1 MFINYL
7 KIAFRNLIKHRGYSI
22 INILGLSIGMGCFL
36 LITLWI
42 LDELSYDQFHKNAS
56 DLFIV
61 VEKDYIQN
69 GIEYGT
75 AVPYPVAEVLKR
87 DYPEISEVS
96 RAYYSKEY
104 LFVHN
109 DKRYIENRI
118 LIVDPEFLTM
128 FSFPLNSGD
137 ANSVL
142 DNSNSVVI
150 TKKTAQKYFGNT
162 DPVGK
167 RFRVD
172 NQYNLIVTGIL
183 DDIPHNSHLDFSIL
197 VPLTSELI
205 RDDYETDRWQ
215 YSDVVFSTY
224 VLLQK
229 NQIFNEVSE
238 KIAHIMQK
246 HIKDCKDELYLY
258 PITKLHTNPDIAPT
272 ESRSIDMK
280 YINIFIVIA
289 FLVLLIACIN
299 FMNLSTARSTI
310 RAQEIGMRKVV
321 GASRIHLVM
330 QFLGES
336 ILFALIA
343 VFLATILVYI
353 LLPEFNS
360 FSGKE
365 LSLNLWDNR
374 SIFYILMSVTLF
386 TGIAAGS
393 YPALFLSAF
402 QPITVLKG
410 RLILNFRSGIFR
422 KIFVVVQF
430 ALSISFIIGAVI
442 FYDQLNYMKDREVGY
457 DKEHLISLPMVMP
470 WGTSLRSQYYA
481 FKAELMNDPNII
493 GVTQS
498 FSSPA
503 DILTAAGEADWD
515 GKSPNQSVNIHWLT
529 VHFDYCKTLGIEI
542 IEGRPFSRDIKSDVN
557 FPYNKASFIINEE
570 AVKLMGV
577 KSAVGLDLTLFHKT
591 GPVIGVMKN
600 FHYHHMRTKIEP
612 LAIFINPYY
621 NKYILIKLQKV
632 QPENL
637 KESLEFIKK
646 TWEKFSPDYP
656 FEYSFVSDDYS
667 NLYRHEEKMGKI
679 LSVFTVF
686 AIFIACLGL
695 WGLTSFIMERRTK
708 EIGIRKVLGA
718 SVLKIIL
725 LLSKEFLNL
734 VIIAN
739 IIAWPL
745 VYYFI
750 NVWLQNFAYRI
761 NIEYQIF
768 LLVGFL
774 TLVIAFL
781 SISYQPVRASKINP
795 VEALKYE

>member
-7 KIAFRNLIKHRGYSI
+7 KIAFRNLIKYRGYSV

-42 LDELSYDQFHKNAS
+42 LDELSYDRFHKNS
-56 DLFIV
+56 SNLFMV
-61 VEKDYIQN
+61 LQKHYNQN
-69 GIEYGT
+69 GIEYDT
-75 AVPYPVAEVLKR
+75 AEPYPVAEVLKR
-87 DYPEISEVS
+87 DYPEILDVS
-96 RAYYSKEY
+96 RVYLSEEC
-104 LFVHN
+104 LFVHQ
-109 DKRYIENRI
+109 DKRFLENRI
-118 LIVDPEFLTM
+118 LIVDPGFLTM
-128 FSFPLNSGD
+128 FSFPLINGD
-137 ANSVL
+137 ANYVL
-142 DNSNSVVI
+142 DAPNSVVI
-150 TKKTAQKYFGNT
+150 TKKIALKYFGNA

-167 RFRVD
+167 MFRVD
-172 NQYNLIVTGIL
+172 NQYDFVVTGIL

-197 VPLTSELI
+197 VPLSSELI
-205 RDDYETDRWQ
+205 SHKFEPDRWQ
-215 YSDVVFSTY
+215 YTDVVFTTY

-229 NQIFNEVSE
+229 NQNYNDVSK
-238 KIAHIMQK
+238 KISSVLQEHI
-246 HIKDCKDELYLY
+246 DEGKVELSLY
-258 PITKLHTNPDIAPT
+258 PITKLHTNPDIAPE

-280 YINIFIVIA
+280 YVNILIVIA

-310 RAQEIGMRKVV
+310 RAQEIGVRKVV

-336 ILFALIA
+336 IIFALIA
-343 VFLATILVYI
+343 VFIATILVYI
-353 LLPEFNS
+353 LLPPFNTI
-360 FSGKE
+360 SGKE

-374 SIFYILMSVTLF
+374 SIFYILMSLTLF

-402 QPITVLKG
+402 QPISVLKG
-410 RLILNFRSGIFR
+410 KLEVDLKNGILR

-430 ALSISFIIGAVI
+430 ALSISFIIGAIV
-442 FYDQLNYMKDREVGY
+442 FYHQLNYMKNSKVGY
-457 DKEHLISLPMVMP
+457 DKENLISIPMAMP
-470 WGTSLRSQYYA
+470 WEQGLKSYRYDT
-481 FKAELMNDPNII
+481 FKAELINYPDII

-498 FSSPA
+498 ISSPA
-503 DILTAAGEADWD
+503 EIPTGGAEVDWD
-515 GKSPNQSVNIHWLT
+515 GKLPNQSVNMHWST

-542 IEGRPFSRDIKSDVN
+542 IEGRPFSREFKTDVLN
-557 FPYNKASFIINEE
+557 DAKASFIINEE
-570 AVKLMGV
+570 AVKRMGV
-577 KSAVGLDLTLFHKT
+577 KSAVGLNLTLFRKT
-591 GPVIGVMKN
+591 GPIIGVMKN
-600 FHYHHMRTKIEP
+600 FHYQHMKTKIEP
-612 LAIFINPYY
+612 LALFINPYY
-621 NKYILIKLQKV
+621 NNYILIKLKS
-632 QPENL
+632 ENI

-646 TWEKFSPDYP
+646 TWDKFSPDYP

-679 LSVFTVF
+679 LATFTIF
-686 AIFIACLGL
+686 AILIACLGL
-695 WGLTSFIMERRTK
+695 WGLTSFIIERRTK

-718 SVLKIIL
+718 SVSKIII

-761 NIEYQIF
+761 HIGYQIF

-781 SISYQPVRASKINP
+781 TISYQTVRASKLNP

>member
-42 LDELSYDQFHKNAS
+42 LDEISYDQFHKNSS

-61 VEKDYIQN
+61 VNKSYSQN
-69 GIEYGT
+69 GIAHRS
-75 AVPYPVAEVLKR
+75 AVVYPVAQELKR
-87 DYPEISEVS
+87 DYPEILDVS
-96 RAYYSKEY
+96 RVYYSKEL

-109 DKRYIENRI
+109 DKRFIENRI
-118 LIVDPEFLTM
+118 LIVDPEFLSM
-128 FSFPLNSGD
+128 FSFPLIYGD
-137 ANSVL
+137 ANLVL
-142 DNSNSVVI
+142 DDPKSVVI
-150 TKKTAQKYFGNT
+150 TKKIAQKYFGNA
-162 DPVGK
+162 DPVGQT
-167 RFRVD
+167 FRVH
-172 NQYNLIVTGIL
+172 NQYDLIVTGIL
-183 DDIPHNSHLDFSIL
+183 DEPPHNSHLDFSIL
-197 VPLTSELI
+197 VPLTSEVI
-205 RDDYETDRWQ
+205 KHEFETDRWR
-215 YSDVVFSTY
+215 YSDVVFGTY

-229 NQIFNEVSE
+229 NQIYNDVSK
-238 KIAHIMQK
+238 KIAPILQK
-246 HIKDCKDELYLY
+246 HIEDCKDELYLY
-258 PITKLHTNPDIAPT
+258 PITKLHTNPDIAPF
-272 ESRSIDMK
+272 ESRSIDMM

-336 ILFALIA
+336 ILIALIA
-343 VFLATILVYI
+343 VIIATILVYI
-353 LLPEFNS
+353 LLPTFNT

-365 LSLNLWDNR
+365 LSLNLWDDR
-374 SIFYILMSVTLF
+374 SIFYILISMTLF
-386 TGIAAGS
+386 TGIVAGS

-402 QPITVLKG
+402 QPITVFKG
-410 RLILNFRSGIFR
+410 KLMVDFRSSILR

-430 ALSISFIIGAVI
+430 SLSICFIIGAVV
-442 FYDQLNYMKDREVGY
+442 FYDQLNYMKNREVGY
-457 DKEHLISLPMVMP
+457 DKENLISIPIIMP
-470 WGTSLRSQYYA
+470 WLQSLRSHKYDTFQ
-481 FKAELMNDPNII
+481 AELMNYPNII

-503 DILTAAGEADWD
+503 DIATAAGEADWE
-515 GKSPNQSVNIHWLT
+515 GKYPNQSVSIHWLT
-529 VHFDYCKTLGIEI
+529 VHYDYCKTLGIEI
-542 IEGRPFSRDIKSDVN
+542 IEGRPFSRDFATDVFN
-557 FPYNKASFIINEE
+557 DRKVSFIVNEE
-570 AVKLMGV
+570 TVKLMGV
-577 KSAVGLDLTLFHKT
+577 KSAIGLKLTLFRKT
-591 GPVIGVMKN
+591 GPIIGVMRN
-600 FHYHHMRTKIEP
+600 FHYHHMKTKIEP
-612 LAIFINPYY
+612 LALFIMPYF
-621 NKYILIKLQKV
+621 NQYILIKLQ
-632 QPENL
+632 PENI

-656 FEYSFVSDDYS
+656 FEHSFVSEDYNS
-667 NLYRHEEKMGKI
+667 LYRHEEKMGKI
-679 LSVFTVF
+679 LTIFTVF

-695 WGLTSFIMERRTK
+695 WGLTSFIIERRTK

-718 SVLKIIL
+718 SVLKIII

-750 NVWLQNFAYRI
+750 NVWLQNFAYRV
-761 NIEYQIF
+761 NIGFQT
-768 LLVGFL
+768 LLVAGSI
-774 TLVIAFL
+774 VIIVAFL
-781 SISYQPVRASKINP
+781 AISYQTLRAAIANP
-795 VEALKYE
+795 VESLRYE